1 MCLIKT
7 NKILFNKS
15 SMCLIENYKRVFVI
29 VGLSL
34 LLISCS
40 DQAGKDSQEAAA
52 SSKEEQAGESALLVL
67 TPEQMK
73 NVGIDTGRIG
83 QQNLEAVVKANGQL
97 AVPPQNK
104 ADVSILSGGIISHIN
119 VIEGQEVRQGQ
130 MLATINNQDL
140 VKIQQDYLTA
150 KNNFSYI
157 EAEFNRQT
165 QLKAAGAGT
174 GKSFQAAEA
183 TFHAERARLTGYETQ
198 LKQLGIAL
206 RNVSNGHLVSQFP
219 VLSPINGTVGQISA
233 NTGAFVQPGTSIME
247 VVDNSKIHCD
257 LTVFEKDLMQVRIGQ
272 KVTFQLTNQENQ
284 LITGRINGIN
294 KSFENE
300 SKGVIVH
307 AVINNSQHKNLI
319 PGMYV
324 TALISTGSRQAPAVP
339 VEAIV
344 RSEGKHFLFI
354 VDEENKNNDGVAFK
368 KVEVTTGVSALGY
381 VEITPIQALRTDA
394 RVALKGAF
402 YLESM
407 GSGAAGED

>member
-1 MCLIKT
+1 MLYKNEYIKSALI
-7 NKILFNKS
+7 
-15 SMCLIENYKRVFVI
+15 
-29 VGLSL
+29 LSTA
-34 LLISCS
+34 LLISCANPMEETS
-40 DQAGKDSQEAAA
+40 GAAAA
-52 SSKEEQAGESALLVL
+52 SNKEAVAEESKLLVL
-67 TPEQMK
+67 TTAQMK
-73 NVGIDTGRIG
+73 NVGIETGPIE

-150 KNNFSYI
+150 KNNFSYV
-157 EAEFNRQT
+157 EAEFNRQS
-165 QLKAAGAGT
+165 QLKAEGAGT

-198 LKQLGIAL
+198 LKQLGIRAGQIT
-206 RNVSNGHLVSQFP
+206 NGRLVSKFP
-219 VLSPINGTVGQISA
+219 VLSPINGTVGQITA

-257 LTVFEKDLMQVRIGQ
+257 LTVFEKDLMQVRVGQ

-324 TALISTGSRQAPAVP
+324 TALISTGSHLASAVP
-339 VEAIV
+339 VEAVV
-344 RSEGKHFLFI
+344 RSGGKQYLFVVAEG
-354 VDEENKNNDGVAFK
+354 NNAKNEKGLSFK
-368 KVEVTTGVSALGY
+368 KVEVSTGISALGY
-381 VEITPIQALRTDA
+381 IAIMPIQPLQPDA
-394 RVALKGAF
+394 HVVLKGAF

-407 GSGAAGED
+407 RSGEEDE